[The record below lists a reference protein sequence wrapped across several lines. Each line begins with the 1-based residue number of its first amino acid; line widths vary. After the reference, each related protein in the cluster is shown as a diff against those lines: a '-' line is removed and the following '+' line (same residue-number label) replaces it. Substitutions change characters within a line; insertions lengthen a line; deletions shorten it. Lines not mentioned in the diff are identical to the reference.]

1 MIIFLPVIGNLIAG
15 TVHFEDT
22 VNFRVINPDNQ

>member
-1 MIIFLPVIGNLIAG
+1 MITGIFLIGNLIAG

-22 VNFRVINPDNQ
+22 VNFRIINTDNQ